1 MPSTTGRRFVAAVVA
16 GALALAGVALQAGPA
31 QAATTLNLGFS
42 AISFDHANATNI
54 TGTGTA
60 AGDKVLYA
68 NAATINGTVIDAL
81 VTTTA
86 LSNSTIS
93 RFDVGTGLGG
103 PATDFE
109 VDTAVTAA
117 NGYATFTFT
126 FYVHGTYGTASPTLA
141 VLQNVQVGGFD
152 IDNGQ
157 FNDFTG
163 FDSYAVSNPTN
174 ITRNGPATL
183 TYPAPTVRFFGAPVG
198 TNDANIVQ
206 DRIVTTYAA
215 TSSFSATFGDVSAQA
230 TNYWGMRIGTVP
242 LGANPTSSGTS
253 YSVTYSAN
261 SGTGAPA
268 TQTAPVGTTVTLS
281 SIAPTR
287 TGYTFASWNTAADG
301 TGTTYASGAALTIP
315 TNGVTLYAQWA
326 PVTYTLTYNGNTSS
340 GGTVPA
346 AQTFTVAAP
355 AAVKAAGTLVKTGT
369 TFTGWNTAA
378 NGSGTSYPVGSS
390 YAVVKDVLSQS
401 PNDQAGGRAGLP
413 VRAVYFSRISF
424 GLGP

>member
-31 QAATTLNLGFS
+31 QAATTLNLGF
-42 AISFDHANATNI
+42 AGISFDHANATNI

-60 AGDKVLYA
+60 VGDKVLYA
-68 NAATINGTVIDAL
+68 NAATISGTVIDAL
-81 VTTTA
+81 VTTAA

-93 RFDVGTGLGG
+93 KFDVGTGLGG

-253 YSVTYSAN
+253 YSVTYNAN

-281 SIAPTR
+281 STAPTR
-287 TGYTFASWNTAADG
+287 TGYVRARFAGATDLGAATSLVYIVG
-301 TGTTYASGAALTIP
+301 VRQTVTLSPHHAGTTVIGRGTSVTFTSLVRPLRLDLAPTMVTFRFYQKVSGAWVLRNERHVATD
-315 TNGVTLYAQWA
+315 TSGVART
-326 PVTYTLTYNGNTSS
+326 TFRFGS
-340 GGTVPA
+340 GGS
-346 AQTFTVAAP
+346 
-355 AAVKAAGTLVKTGT
+355 
-369 TFTGWNTAA
+369 W
-378 NGSGTSYPVGSS
+378 Y
-390 YAVVKDVLSQS
+390 
-401 PNDQAGGRAGLP
+401 
-413 VRAVYFSRISF
+413 VRAYAPRTPYNSISRF
-424 GLGP
+424 TQFEYYLVP